1 MNNRRWG
8 RRVTYRPSR
17 ANGVLGVV
25 SGAVFVLIGIFV
37 IIPGIGAFGALWTA
51 MAAAITVYNAYVVF
65 GKKYIGPEINIEDEG
80 APNPAPEGS
89 SDAES
94 RLTQLAALHAKGLIT
109 DEEYE
114 EKRREILDEI

>member
-17 ANGVLGVV
+17 ANGVLGMV

-37 IIPGIGAFGALWTA
+37 IIPGAGAFGALWTA

-65 GKKYIGPEINIEDEG
+65 GKKYIGPEIRIEDEDG
-80 APNPAPEGS
+80 GEGQDEPE
-89 SDAES
+89 E
-94 RLTQLAALHAKGLIT
+94 RLRKLRELYDQRLIT
-109 DEEYE
+109 VEEYE
-114 EKRREILDEI
+114 EKRKKIIDGI